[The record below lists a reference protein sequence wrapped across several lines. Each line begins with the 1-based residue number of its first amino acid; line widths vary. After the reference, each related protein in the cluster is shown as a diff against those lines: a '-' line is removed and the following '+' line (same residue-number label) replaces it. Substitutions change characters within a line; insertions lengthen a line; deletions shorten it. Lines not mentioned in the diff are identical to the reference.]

1 MRNFLIICFCI
12 LISWKSYSQELNASI
27 VVNSDKI
34 SQTNQQVFNTLE
46 RALNEFVN
54 KTKWTNKI
62 YKLQE
67 KVNCN
72 MQINIQEFEG
82 DRFGATIQ
90 VQSTRPVYGTSY
102 ETPVFNYNDKQFRFE
117 YTEFEPLIYNENN
130 IDSNLVAVISYYV
143 YIVLGMDGDTFS
155 LEGGSPYFEKAQAI
169 ASMAQGTNY
178 SGWKRND
185 GNRNRFILIDNL
197 MSNAFREYRI
207 LMYNY
212 HRKGLDIMASKAVT
226 AKQTIA
232 GSMRLLDPLVKRRPN
247 AFLIQTFF
255 DAKTTEIVNLF
266 SDGPKVDVK
275 RLLEVLMRVAP
286 IYSNEWKEIK
296 Y

>member
-1 MRNFLIICFCI
+1 MFLASTWGVF
-12 LISWKSYSQELNASI
+12 SQEFNATV
-27 VVNSDKI
+27 VVNSEQI
-34 SQTNQQVFNTLE
+34 SQTNQQVFKTLE

-54 KTKWTNKI
+54 KTKWTNKVFKI
-62 YKLQE
+62 QE
-67 KVNCN
+67 RINCN
-72 MQINIQEFEG
+72 MQINVTEYEG
-82 DRFGATIQ
+82 DRFQATLQ
-90 VQSTRPVYGTSY
+90 VQSTRPVYATAY
-102 ETPVFNYNDKQFRFE
+102 DTPVFNYNDKQFSFE
-117 YTEFEPLIYNENN
+117 YTEFQPLIFNENN
-130 IDSNLVAVISYYV
+130 FESNLVSVLSYYI
-143 YIVLGMDGDTFS
+143 YIVLGMDADTFS
-155 LEGGSPYFEKAQAI
+155 LEGGTPYYIKAQAI
-169 ASMAQGTNY
+169 ASLAQG
-178 SGWKRND
+178 SSFAGWKQND

-197 MSNAFREYRI
+197 LSNTFREYRI

-212 HRKGLDIMASKAVT
+212 HRKGLDVMASKVVT

-255 DAKTTEIVNLF
+255 DAKKTEIVNLF

-286 IYSNEWKEIK
+286 IYANDWKEIK